1 MNMTEQYEA
10 YLLKLKKQSEKNK
23 QKWASKTEEEKQA
36 HKDRCKNN
44 YYKNHEEN
52 LQKRAELRQ
61 DEEYKLMM
69 EKYRQSEA
77 GKKSAR
83 ITCWKQMGVIND
95 DYDMLYEKWKNTTH
109 CEACNVEL
117 VEGNKGKHKKVIDHD
132 HKTGAFRNIV
142 CNSCNVKR
150 GNEDRGVIKQT
161 KAQYNEN
168 RKWKRWEQD
177 FRLKWDLKKG
187 FASFS

>member
-1 MNMTEQYEA
+1 MTEEGKITQY
-10 YLLKLKKQSEKNK
+10 YLKLVERDIKNK
-23 QKWASKTEEEKQA
+23 ERIKKYHQDHREEHKQ
-36 HKDRCKNN
+36 RCKNN
-44 YYKNHEEN
+44 YYKNHEAE

-61 DEEYKLMM
+61 DEDYKLMM

-83 ITCWKQMGVIND
+83 ISGWKQWGIISD
-95 DYDMLYEKWKNTTH
+95 DYDKLYTKWKTTTH

-117 VEGNKGKHKKVIDHD
+117 IEGNKGQNKKVIDHD
-132 HKTGAFRNIV
+132 HKTGQFRNIV
-142 CNSCNVKR
+142 CNRCNTIR
-150 GNEDRGVIKQT
+150 GNKDRGVIKQT

>member
-1 MNMTEQYEA
+1 MTTPTPREMYLA
-10 YLLKLKKQSEKNK
+10 YRKKQH
-23 QKWASKTEEEKQA
+23 ASKTEEQKQA
-36 HKDRCKNN
+36 HKDSCKNN

-52 LQKRAELRQ
+52 LQKRAELRET
-61 DEEYKLMM
+61 EEYKLMM

-83 ITCWKQMGVIND
+83 ITGWKQWGIISD
-95 DYDMLYEKWKNTTH
+95 DYDELYIKWKTTTR
-109 CEACNVEL
+109 CEDCNVEL
-117 VEGNKGKHKKVIDHD
+117 VEGNKGKHKKTLDHD

-142 CNSCNVKR
+142 CCGCNVKR
-150 GNEDRGVIKQT
+150 GNEDRGVIKQS

>member
-1 MNMTEQYEA
+1 MNNKQEQEY
-10 YLLKLKKQSEKNK
+10 LKLKEQNEKHKQ
-23 QKWASKTEEEKQA
+23 
-36 HKDRCKNN
+36 RCKNN
-44 YYKNHEEN
+44 YYKNHETE

-69 EKYRQSEA
+69 EKYRQSEV

-83 ITCWKQMGVIND
+83 ITCWKQWGVKSD
-95 DYDMLYEKWKNTTH
+95 DYDALYEKWKNTNH

-117 VEGNKGKHKKVIDHD
+117 IEGNTGKNKKVIDHD

-150 GNEDRGVIKQT
+150 GNDDRGVVKQT

-177 FRLKWDLKKG
+177 FRLKWDLKKA
-187 FASFS
+187 FNSFK